1 MKILTWPNEI
11 LLKKSDKVDDMSC
24 VQEVLDG
31 MIQTMRDSNG
41 IGLAAPQV
49 GISQRFFVLDEK
61 QLSEIDERESDQDV
75 LVMINPEIVDGMG
88 EIIIQEGCLSI
99 PGETFHVSRAYLIC
113 VKFEDIDGN
122 KRKESFQGMTAAA
135 IQHECD
141 HLDGLV
147 LAERESFD
155 RRQEIRQRLAG

>member
-24 VQEVLDG
+24 VQEVLDD
-31 MIQTMRDSNG
+31 MIQTMSDSNG

-75 LVMINPEIVDGMG
+75 LVMINPEIVD
-88 EIIIQEGCLSI
+88 EGVESA
-99 PGETFHVSRAYLIC
+99 ESYQQ
-113 VKFEDIDGN
+113 N
-122 KRKESFQGMTAAA
+122 KVASLEQVRKQFADKNLG
-135 IQHECD
+135 
-141 HLDGLV
+141 
-147 LAERESFD
+147 
-155 RRQEIRQRLAG
+155 

>member
-11 LLKKSDKVDDMSC
+11 LLKKSDKVDDFSC
-24 VQEVLDG
+24 VKEVIDD
-31 MIQTMRDSNG
+31 MIKTMRDNNG

-61 QLSEIDERESDQDV
+61 QLSEFDERESDQDV
-75 LVMINPEIVDGMG
+75 LVMINPHIIDGMG

-99 PGETFHVSRAYLIC
+99 PGETFNVSRAYLIC
-113 VKFEDIDGN
+113 VKFQDIDGN
-122 KRKESFQGMTAAA
+122 QREENFQGMTSVA

-147 LAERESFD
+147 LAERESFE